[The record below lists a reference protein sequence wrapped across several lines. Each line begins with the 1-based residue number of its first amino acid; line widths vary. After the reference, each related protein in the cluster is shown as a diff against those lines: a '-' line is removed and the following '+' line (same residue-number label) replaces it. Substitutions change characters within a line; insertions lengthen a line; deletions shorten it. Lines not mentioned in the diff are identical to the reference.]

1 MQKLNTRVVSMDI
14 LQIIDNNRRTKY
26 TSFLSTTNRSPVNIT
41 DGIWAKS
48 LLKLKHSFEFEILP
62 NATGVENKELYIR
75 RRVVVFCKRV
85 YFYYVAV

>member
-1 MQKLNTRVVSMDI
+1 MDI

-41 DGIWAKS
+41 DGIWAKG

-62 NATGVENKELYIR
+62 NATGR
-75 RRVVVFCKRV
+75 
-85 YFYYVAV
+85 